1 MKLAIVTAN
10 MGSFDKPVDYVK
22 QSVDYDFYR
31 FTDENFPPRHC
42 SITPRLQ
49 ARIPKMFGWEMA
61 PGYDYYIWVD
71 ASFSL
76 QHPDSV
82 KWFLEQC
89 DGMDIAVLKHPMRN
103 TIQEEA
109 DYLKKRLLE
118 EKNGIKN
125 DLYITKRY
133 ENELIDEQLV
143 VIKNDEE
150 YVDNC
155 LYASTALIYHNNDRV
170 INMMKHWWFHTSR
183 YHSIDQ
189 LSLPY
194 VIFKAKCAVRVIPTQ
209 HRHDFRIPYL
219 TLVRYL

>member
-1 MKLAIVTAN
+1 MKIIVLTAN
-10 MGSFDKPVDYVK
+10 LGNFDKPVEYVK
-22 QSVDYDFYR
+22 QSVDYNFYR

-42 SITPRLQ
+42 SMTPRLQ
-49 ARIPKMFGWEMA
+49 ARIPKMFGWEMV

-71 ASFSL
+71 GSYSF

-89 DGMDIAVLKHPMRN
+89 DGVDIAVLKHPMRN

-109 DYLKKRLLE
+109 DYLKRRLLE
-118 EKNGIKN
+118 EKGKLKN
-125 DLYITKRY
+125 DPYVTKRY
-133 ENELIDEQLV
+133 ENELIDEQLAT
-143 VIKNDEE
+143 IKRDEE

-155 LYASTALIYHNNDRV
+155 LYASTALIYNNNDR
-170 INMMKHWWFHTSR
+170 IKNMMRHWWFHTSR
-183 YHSIDQ
+183 YHSVDQ

-194 VIFKAKCAVRVIPTQ
+194 VLFKAGCSVRVIPTQ
-209 HRHDFRIPYL
+209 HHHDFKIPYL